1 MKPEVIR
8 RKEIVKIKAEIYIIE
23 KQKGNIN
30 KTKTSFFEN
39 NKADKP
45 LVKWLYYDFH

>member
-8 RKEIVKIKAEIYIIE
+8 RKEIIKVKAKNYVIE

-30 KTKTSFFEN
+30 KTNTSFFEN
-39 NKADKP
+39 NKTDKT
-45 LVKWLYYDFH
+45 LVKWLHYDFH

>member
-8 RKEIVKIKAEIYIIE
+8 RKEIRKVKAKICVIE

-30 KTKTSFFEN
+30 KIKTSFFEN
-39 NKADKP
+39 NKTDKP
-45 LVKWLYYDFH
+45 LVKWLHYDFH